1 MPLAPIEVALRDL
14 RAGKPVIVVDDEHR
28 ENEGDLLVAA
38 EFATPAA
45 VNLMA
50 REARGLICVALPGS
64 RLDYLGLPLMVPA
77 ERNRSGF
84 GTAFTVSVEARHGVT
99 TGISAHDRARTIA
112 VLADPAAG
120 PADLVTPGH
129 VFPLRAHDRGVLG
142 RQGQTEAAV
151 DLTRLAGL
159 APAGVICE
167 IMADDGSM
175 ARRPELERFATRHG
189 LHIVSVADL
198 RAYRL
203 EREAPPL
210 PEREPPLVRAVAEV
224 QLPTTHGP
232 FRVLAF
238 DETASPER
246 EPQLA
251 LVRGNVDGSGREPP
265 LVRLHSECLTGDVFG
280 SRRCDCGP
288 QLNAALAAVAG
299 AGRGA
304 ILYLRQEGRGIG
316 LLAKLHAYELQEQG
330 LDTVE
335 ANERL
340 GLPVDARDYRVA
352 AAILRN
358 LGIDRL
364 RLLTNNPR
372 KVDGLRAAGLNV
384 VERVP
389 LLIEA
394 SAENGRYLDTKRDKL
409 GHLLAGRPEAA
420 TVVEQ

>member
-1 MPLAPIEVALRDL
+1 MPLAPIDVALGEL
-14 RAGKPVIVVDDEHR
+14 RAGRMLIVVDDEQR

-38 EFATPAA
+38 EFATPEV
-45 VNLMA
+45 VNFMA
-50 REARGLICVALPGS
+50 REARGLICVALPGA
-64 RLDYLGLPLMVPA
+64 RLDELGLPLMVPT
-77 ERNRSGF
+77 ERNASGF

-99 TGISAHDRARTIA
+99 TGISAYDRARTIA
-112 VLADPAAG
+112 VLANPASG
-120 PADLVTPGH
+120 PADLVVPGH
-129 VFPLRAHDRGVLG
+129 VFPLRAHDAGVLG

-159 APAGVICE
+159 TPAGVICE

-175 ARRPELERFATRHG
+175 ARRPQLERFAERHD
-189 LHIVSVADL
+189 LRIVSVADL
-198 RAYRL
+198 RAYRRDRDASL
-203 EREAPPL
+203 L
-210 PEREPPLVRAVAEV
+210 PERQLPLVRAVADV
-224 QLPTTHGP
+224 RLPTRHGP
-232 FRVLAF
+232 FRLLAF
-238 DETASPER
+238 DETARPGR
-246 EPQLA
+246 EAQLA
-251 LVRGNVDGSGREPP
+251 LLRGALTDQGQEPP

-280 SRRCDCGP
+280 SQRCDCGP
-288 QLNAALAAVAG
+288 QLDASLAAIAA

-352 AAILRN
+352 AAILHE

-372 KVDGLRAAGLNV
+372 KVDGLRAAGITV

-389 LLIEA
+389 LVVES
-394 SAENGRYLDTKRDKL
+394 SAENWRYLDTKRDKL
-409 GHLLAGRPEAA
+409 GHFLAARPEVT

>member
-1 MPLAPIEVALRDL
+1 MPLAPIEDALRAL
-14 RAGKPVIVVDDEHR
+14 QAGRLVIVVDDESR

-38 EFATPAA
+38 EFATPEV
-45 VNLMA
+45 VNFMA
-50 REARGLICVALPGS
+50 REARGLICVALPGQ
-64 RLDYLGLPLMVPA
+64 RLDELGLPLMVPP
-77 ERNRSGF
+77 ELNRSGF
-84 GTAFTVSVEARHGVT
+84 GTAFTISAEARHGVT

-120 PADLVTPGH
+120 PADLVIPGH
-129 VFPLRAHDRGVLG
+129 IFPLRAHEHGVLG

-159 APAGVICE
+159 IPAGVICE
-167 IMADDGSM
+167 IMSDDGTM
-175 ARRPELERFATRHG
+175 ARRPALEAFAARHG
-189 LHIVSVADL
+189 LLIVSVADL

-203 EREAPPL
+203 AREAPASML
-210 PEREPPLVRAVAEV
+210 GRPLVRAVAEV
-224 QLPTTHGP
+224 RLPTAHGL
-232 FRVLAF
+232 FRLLAF
-238 DETASPER
+238 HETARPDR

-251 LVRGNVDGSGREPP
+251 LVRGNIGDPRSAPP

-288 QLNAALAAVAG
+288 QLDASLATIAG
-299 AGRGA
+299 ADRGA

-316 LLAKLHAYELQEQG
+316 LLAKLHAYQLQEQG

-335 ANERL
+335 ANEQL

-352 AAILRN
+352 AAILRE
-358 LGIDRL
+358 LGINRL

-372 KVDGLRAAGLNV
+372 KVAGLRAAGIDV

-389 LLIEA
+389 LLIEP
-394 SAENGRYLDTKRDKL
+394 SADNGRYLDTKRDKL
-409 GHLLAGRPEAA
+409 GHWLAAPPVIAP
-420 TVVEQ
+420 VVGQ